1 MSSISPEVEAEED
14 GQVAVQGL
22 PSVDSIF
29 VAGSQ
34 VPSPGSQPGGSFN
47 VCRTVYDVS
56 FGVPPNV
63 SYILGLDHLLQE
75 MLGAVQVFLSQVV
88 IAKGETLLVRNLLK
102 DIT

>member
-29 VAGSQ
+29 VADSQ

-47 VCRTVYDVS
+47 VLRS
-56 FGVPPNV
+56 
-63 SYILGLDHLLQE
+63 L
-75 MLGAVQVFLSQVV
+75 
-88 IAKGETLLVRNLLK
+88 
-102 DIT
+102 